1 MRQIYSSQRLENVDK
16 VEMLMQEAGIETY
29 VSGRD
34 KLRRDR
40 RRRFSYTERG
50 QQGEWPA
57 VWVVNADDLPEA
69 RDIMREAGLMGSTRP
84 EYAAALNPPTRVQ
97 TPESMASKVRRG
109 LLVLVVVTAVMMG
122 MWLAITT
129 PERNLPAP
137 AAKPLAPVPAAAA
150 APTAPEP
157 VAPVDPDNAEN
168 PNVIVIED
176 LGDGT

>member
-16 VEMLMQEAGIETY
+16 VEAMMQEVGIETY

-40 RRRFSYTERG
+40 RRRFSYTDRG

-57 VWVVNADDLPEA
+57 VWVVNADDLPKA

-84 EYAAALNPPTRVQ
+84 EYSPAAMPARVE
-97 TPESMASKVRRG
+97 TPESWASRIRRG

-122 MWLAITT
+122 MWMAITT
-129 PERNLPAP
+129 PERNRPPPRPA
-137 AAKPLAPVPAAAA
+137 
-150 APTAPEP
+150 P
-157 VAPVDPDNAEN
+157 VAPVVAPVAEPAPVEEPKPETG

-176 LGDGT
+176 LGDGS